1 MCSIHPCMHSLPPRN
16 RNRGSGRDYAA
27 PHATPLRR
35 RPVAVGR
42 HPYVRPAWHWQ
53 VLPGQ
58 GQSSPAAVS
67 ATRSIH
73 TPPQPLTR
81 SPYPNLKSE
90 ANGQSSESAVF
101 TIRRVLPQ
109 APLSPLSR
117 SNPPTHPTPTI
128 LFVHGFFG
136 GPLPSPWVV
145 GLRHTAAM
153 PPRCAKHAGHHRS
166 PSVEPALSVHLTP
179 LPADHPPSLPR
190 PPAPPH
196 KAVATEA
203 NDSTFMAAS
212 SADLVSK
219 WQGQSERLVKELFK
233 MAREK
238 SPCMTD

>member
-1 MCSIHPCMHSLPPRN
+1 MIM
-16 RNRGSGRDYAA
+16 
-27 PHATPLRR
+27 PLRMPHLFVDGR
-35 RPVAVGR
+35 SPLAGILMFGPPGTGKSFLAKVSRLRQPSPQLAQSIPHPNPSPVAPTLTSNRRQTVSR
-42 HPYVRPAWHWQ
+42 LSQP
-53 VLPGQ
+53 
-58 GQSSPAAVS
+58 SSRFAGFSLKP
-67 ATRSIH
+67 
-73 TPPQPLTR
+73 R
-81 SPYPNLKSE
+81 SPRSPGLIHRPILHRPFYS
-90 ANGQSSESAVF
+90 F
-101 TIRRVLPQ
+101 TGSLADP
-109 APLSPLSR
+109 S
-117 SNPPTHPTPTI
+117 
-128 LFVHGFFG
+128 
-136 GPLPSPWVV
+136 LPSPWVV
-145 GLRHTAAM
+145 GLRHTAVM